1 MIGTEIGK
9 GIIAMR
15 RLSTITAAL
24 FLVGIS
30 FHTQVDAQDE
40 ATMTTAT
47 PATFHVMAKPTGSR
61 CNLHCAYCFYLKKE
75 QRRKARVMQFNRS
88 EQS

>member
-15 RLSTITAAL
+15 RLSTITAAF

-30 FHTQVDAQDE
+30 FHTQVDAQDPPL
-40 ATMTTAT
+40 ANPYSGDFWTRSTMTGG
-47 PATFHVMAKPTGSR
+47 K
-61 CNLHCAYCFYLKKE
+61 
-75 QRRKARVMQFNRS
+75 
-88 EQS
+88 